1 MSATLFPAPQPIAP
15 PPLSLYVHI
24 PWCESKCPYC
34 DFNSHT
40 MGGALPE
47 DDYVAALLADLEEQ
61 LPRVAG
67 RSLCS
72 VFIGGGTP
80 SLFSAHAIG
89 ALLEG
94 IARCLPFAPEL
105 EITLE
110 ANPASAEQRRFADF
124 RAAGVNR
131 LSLGIQSLD
140 DTALAALGR
149 RHDAAQARAAVAAAS
164 AAGFQ
169 RLNLDL
175 MHGLPGQS
183 ASAALDSLRE
193 ALAMATEHLSWYQ
206 LTLEPGTPFHRR
218 PPPLPGDDEIA
229 AVQERG
235 EALLV
240 AAGLLRYEIS
250 AFARPGGEA
259 RHNLNYWHFGD
270 YLGIGAGAHGKHSD
284 SGFVRR
290 SERPPRPADYLR
302 RQAGR
307 EWVPPAA
314 ELPLEYLMN
323 ALRLSGGVPAAQFA
337 ERTGLPVACIAS
349 SLAQARDDGLL
360 DPDPQRLAPTAFGQS
375 HLNELLSRFLPLE

>member
-1 MSATLFPAPQPIAP
+1 MWPGVHCARYSSVAVRRVFSPPTPLVPCLRALHGACLSRRSWKLRWRPIRPVPNSGASLTSA
-15 PPLSLYVHI
+15 
-24 PWCESKCPYC
+24 
-34 DFNSHT
+34 
-40 MGGALPE
+40 
-47 DDYVAALLADLEEQ
+47 
-61 LPRVAG
+61 
-67 RSLCS
+67 
-72 VFIGGGTP
+72 
-80 SLFSAHAIG
+80 
-89 ALLEG
+89 
-94 IARCLPFAPEL
+94 
-105 EITLE
+105 
-110 ANPASAEQRRFADF
+110 
-124 RAAGVNR
+124 AAGVNR

-290 SERPPRPADYLR
+290 SERPPRPR
-302 RQAGR
+302 
-307 EWVPPAA
+307 
-314 ELPLEYLMN
+314 
-323 ALRLSGGVPAAQFA
+323 RLSAPPSGSRVGAA
-337 ERTGLPVACIAS
+337 RRRVAA
-349 SLAQARDDGLL
+349 GN
-360 DPDPQRLAPTAFGQS
+360 T
-375 HLNELLSRFLPLE
+375 